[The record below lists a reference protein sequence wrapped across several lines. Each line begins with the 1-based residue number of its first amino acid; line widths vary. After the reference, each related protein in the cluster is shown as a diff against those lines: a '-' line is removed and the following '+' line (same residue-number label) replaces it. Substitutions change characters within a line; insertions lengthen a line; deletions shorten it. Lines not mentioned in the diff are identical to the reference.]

1 MKKILLCLTI
11 SVSLFANQ
19 IDASNVSGNYEIAA
33 NQINKERT
41 EMKTKEN
48 NQAAP
53 ASTNPVNDKIVKIT
67 GNFMKENQKNIS
79 QSGIRSKAFQNRKKD
94 LKVDA
99 FTHILTS
106 NFYEDIKELNPRIP
120 QIFSTLINEALVDI
134 NTRRKY
140 HNEYSDVKEII
151 SMINFNPED
160 FTKDKDKTYEI
171 TRKANDELIKTVKDN
186 SDLFAGSVGMVPMNN
201 VEGAV
206 KIINEQV
213 AKNKEM
219 FGIQLFSKALGKS
232 IASDEYL
239 PIFEAA
245 SKNDIMIFLHPV
257 YDMSKNDNNIVF
269 SWEYEQTQ
277 AMNEIVMSD
286 IFKKYPNIKILVHHA
301 GAMVP
306 FFANRLP
313 LVMPKEYVDDFKKFY
328 VDTAIIGN
336 TKAVDMAIDY
346 FGEDKVIFA
355 TDAPVGMQPAGATVE
370 VIESIENLN
379 VSDAVKNKIY
389 RENLEK
395 ALNTKF

>member
-1 MKKILLCLTI
+1 MKTWKALELGLKNCNLLIIINNILT
-11 SVSLFANQ
+11 N
-19 IDASNVSGNYEIAA
+19 SNEAE
-33 NQINKERT
+33 KERIKMNIKET
-41 EMKTKEN
+41 ESKNITSE
-48 NQAAP
+48 
-53 ASTNPVNDKIVKIT
+53 NPVNDRIVKIT
-67 GNFMKENQKNIS
+67 GKFMKENQNNFKLKD
-79 QSGIRSKAFQNRKKD
+79 RSEVFLNRKKD
-94 LKVDA
+94 LKIDA
-99 FTHILTS
+99 FTHILTP
-106 NFYEDIKELNPRIP
+106 NFFKDIKELNPKIP
-120 QIFSTLINEALVDI
+120 QMFGTLINEPLVNVD
-134 NTRRKY
+134 TRRKY
-140 HNEYSDVKEII
+140 HSEYSDVKEII

-160 FTKDKDKTYEI
+160 FTKDREKTYEI
-171 TRKANDELIKTVKDN
+171 TRKANEELIETVKDN
-186 SDLFAGSVGMVPMNN
+186 SDLFVGAVGMVPMNN
-201 VEGAV
+201 VDGAV

-213 AKNKEM
+213 GKNKEM

-239 PIFEAA
+239 PIFEAVA
-245 SKNDIMIFLHPV
+245 KNDVVIFLHPV

-277 AMNEIVMSD
+277 AMNEIVMAG

-313 LVMPKEYVDDFKKFY
+313 LVMPKEYADDFKKFY

-355 TDAPVGMQPAGATVE
+355 TDAPVGMQPAGATVD

-379 VSDAVKNKIY
+379 VSDTTRYKIY
-389 RENLEK
+389 RKNLENI
-395 ALNTKF
+395 LNVKFD

>member
-1 MKKILLCLTI
+1 MKAWKALELGLKNCNLLIIINNILI
-11 SVSLFANQ
+11 N
-19 IDASNVSGNYEIAA
+19 SNEAE
-33 NQINKERT
+33 KERIKMNIKKT
-41 EMKTKEN
+41 ESKNIT
-48 NQAAP
+48 
-53 ASTNPVNDKIVKIT
+53 SVNPVNDRIVKIT
-67 GNFMKENQKNIS
+67 GEFMKENQNNFKLKD
-79 QSGIRSKAFQNRKKD
+79 RSEVFLNRKKD
-94 LKVDA
+94 LKIDA
-99 FTHILTS
+99 FTHILTP
-106 NFYEDIKELNPRIP
+106 NFFKDIKELNPKIP
-120 QIFSTLINEALVDI
+120 QMFGTLINEPLVNVD
-134 NTRRKY
+134 TRRKY
-140 HNEYSDVKEII
+140 HSEYSDVKEII

-160 FTKDKDKTYEI
+160 FIKDREKTYEI
-171 TRKANDELIKTVKDN
+171 TRKANEELIETVKDN
-186 SDLFAGSVGMVPMNN
+186 SDLFVGAVGMVPMNN
-201 VEGAV
+201 VDGAV

-213 AKNKEM
+213 GKNKEM

-239 PIFEAA
+239 PIFEAVA
-245 SKNDIMIFLHPV
+245 KNDVVIFLHPV

-277 AMNEIVMSD
+277 AMNEIVMAG

-313 LVMPKEYVDDFKKFY
+313 LVMPKEYADDFKKFY

-355 TDAPVGMQPAGATVE
+355 TDAPVGMQPAGATVD

-379 VSDAVKNKIY
+379 VSDTTRYKIY
-389 RENLEK
+389 RKNLENI
-395 ALNTKF
+395 LNVKFD

>member
-1 MKKILLCLTI
+1 MKAWKALELGLKNCNLLIIINNILI
-11 SVSLFANQ
+11 N
-19 IDASNVSGNYEIAA
+19 SNEAE
-33 NQINKERT
+33 KERIKMNIKKT
-41 EMKTKEN
+41 ESKNIT
-48 NQAAP
+48 
-53 ASTNPVNDKIVKIT
+53 SVNPVNDRIVKIT
-67 GNFMKENQKNIS
+67 GEFMKENQNNFKLKD
-79 QSGIRSKAFQNRKKD
+79 RSEVFLNRKKD
-94 LKVDA
+94 LKIDA
-99 FTHILTS
+99 FTHILTP
-106 NFYEDIKELNPRIP
+106 NFFKDIKELNPKIP
-120 QIFSTLINEALVDI
+120 QMFGTLINEPLVNVDA
-134 NTRRKY
+134 RRKY

-160 FTKDKDKTYEI
+160 FIKDREKTYEI
-171 TRKANDELIKTVKDN
+171 TRKANEELIETVKDN
-186 SDLFAGSVGMVPMNN
+186 SDLFVGAVGMVPMNN
-201 VEGAV
+201 VDGAV

-213 AKNKEM
+213 GKNKEM

-239 PIFEAA
+239 PIFEAVA
-245 SKNDIMIFLHPV
+245 KNDVVIFLHPV

-277 AMNEIVMSD
+277 AMNEIVMAG

-313 LVMPKEYVDDFKKFY
+313 LVMPKEYADDFKKFY

-355 TDAPVGMQPAGATVE
+355 TDAPVGMQPAGATVD

-379 VSDAVKNKIY
+379 VSDTTRYKIY
-389 RENLEK
+389 RKNLENI
-395 ALNTKF
+395 LNVKFD

>member
-1 MKKILLCLTI
+1 MLCLSICT
-11 SVSLFANQ
+11 SLFANK
-19 IDASNVSGNYEIAA
+19 INASELKNYEITA
-33 NQINKERT
+33 NITRKERAQ
-41 EMKTKEN
+41 MKTAPEN
-48 NQAAP
+48 TQTAP
-53 ASTNPVNDKIVKIT
+53 VSTNPVNDRIVKIT
-67 GNFMKENQKNIS
+67 GEFMKENQKNVD
-79 QSGIRSKAFQNRKKD
+79 QKVRSEAFLNRKKN

-99 FTHILTS
+99 FTHILTP

-120 QIFSTLINEALVDI
+120 QIFSTLINEALLDI
-134 NTRRKY
+134 NARRKY
-140 HNEYSDVKEII
+140 RNEYSDVKEII

-171 TRKANDELIKTVKDN
+171 TRKANNELIKTVKDH
-186 SDLFAGSVGMVPMNN
+186 SDIFAGSVGMVPMNN
-201 VEGAV
+201 VEEAV

-245 SKNDIMIFLHPV
+245 AKNNVMIFLHPV

-301 GAMVP
+301 EVQW
-306 FFANRLP
+306 FRFLQ
-313 LVMPKEYVDDFKKFY
+313 
-328 VDTAIIGN
+328 
-336 TKAVDMAIDY
+336 
-346 FGEDKVIFA
+346 
-355 TDAPVGMQPAGATVE
+355 TDCH
-370 VIESIENLN
+370 L
-379 VSDAVKNKIY
+379 
-389 RENLEK
+389 
-395 ALNTKF
+395 